1 MHIIFGDTAQQLP
14 DSYTV
19 LELDTV
25 RRPPDMLPVTAYCL
39 VEKIPLQE
47 FPLVAHYRDLHH
59 NVIKYFKQREWEYC
73 EQAITETLRG
83 KWAGEL
89 DSFYD
94 SLMERIQEFKSNPPP
109 ESWDGTLERTGK

>member
-1 MHIIFGDTAQQLP
+1 MHIIFGEAAHNVP

-39 VEKIPLQE
+39 VERIPLTE
-47 FPLVAHYRDLHH
+47 FPVTEHLKNLHD
-59 NVIKYFKQREWEYC
+59 NVIDAYKQRHWNYC

-94 SLMERIQEFKSNPPP
+94 NLLSRIKTYKENPPP
-109 ESWDGTLERTGK
+109 EDWDGTLARPGK

>member
-1 MHIIFGDTAQQLP
+1 MHIIFGDTAKQLP

-25 RRPPDMLPVTAYCL
+25 RRPPDMVPVTAYCL

-47 FPLVAHYRDLHH
+47 FPLAAHYHELHH
-59 NVIKYFKQREWEYC
+59 NVIKYFKQQQWDYC
-73 EQAITETLRG
+73 EQAIVDSLKG

-94 SLMERIQEFKSNPPP
+94 NLLERIQQFKIDPPP
-109 ESWDGTLERTGK
+109 DNWDGTLDQSGK

>member
-1 MHIIFGDTAQQLP
+1 MHIIFGDTAKQLP

-25 RRPPDMLPVTAYCL
+25 RRPPEFVPVTAYCL

-47 FPLVAHYRDLHH
+47 FPLVAHHHALHQD
-59 NVIKYFKQREWEYC
+59 VIKYFKQREWNFC
-73 EQAITETLRG
+73 EQAITDTLKG

-94 SLMERIQEFKSNPPP
+94 NLLERIQEFKINPPADD
-109 ESWDGTLERTGK
+109 WDGTLTQTGK